1 MPDQDNSPRS
11 VRIATALLLFV
22 AALWCLYWFVHAWGY
37 WEDDAYIHLEFAR
50 SLDTG
55 RGFAFNGRVVAGD
68 TAPLWVFLLAG
79 MHKLI
84 PNWLVAGK
92 TLTVLGAAFGLS
104 GAYAYARRLGS
115 LLLPSNFIAAIF
127 PAAVVLLIVA
137 NPNTCYWIFSGMEPL
152 TASGLAFWAMLSATR
167 ARPTTTSLLTASLM
181 AGLAPLLRPEMI
193 FFSALLLLPLI
204 GQWRRLASSG
214 TKPGTFV
221 ASLLL
226 IASPVVLWSVY
237 SLHAFGHLL
246 PNTNAAKRAPVGE
259 SVVRH
264 LVLLYTTGFP
274 LIAFGV
280 VAGIIYLLLHF
291 GSVRRRFRQAIA
303 STLSCSTEATQDYGL
318 LLSIWIFVLWPSI
331 ATVFY
336 IANHTYVQTRYV
348 LATAPA
354 LTILV
359 LLAVTAR
366 SRRGASAL
374 YAAALI
380 AALSISSVIVRPFIR
395 NKAINCGAV
404 RDFALYMHDHLPPDA
419 PVAVYAIGEIAFVS
433 QHPIIDMGGIT
444 RPEAIP
450 YLLAG
455 SPNAMLR
462 WLRSEGAQ
470 YYVGDS
476 PESDAVLVYS
486 VNERYT
492 NWTAHTALFSTSQTM
507 ALWKLAPGPAR

>member
-1 MPDQDNSPRS
+1 
-11 VRIATALLLFV
+11 
-22 AALWCLYWFVHAWGY
+22 
-37 WEDDAYIHLEFAR
+37 
-50 SLDTG
+50 
-55 RGFAFNGRVVAGD
+55 
-68 TAPLWVFLLAG
+68 

-104 GAYAYARRLGS
+104 GAYAYARRLVS
-115 LLLPSNFIAAIF
+115 LLLPSSFIATIF

-152 TASGLAFWAMLSATR
+152 AASGLAFWAMLAATR
-167 ARPTTTSLLTASLM
+167 ARPATTSLLTASLL

-204 GQWRRLASSG
+204 GQWRRLPGSA
-214 TKPGTFV
+214 TKWGTFV

-226 IASPVVLWSVY
+226 IASPVVLWSIY

-259 SVVRH
+259 SVVSH
-264 LVLLYTTGFP
+264 LVLLYTSGFP
-274 LIAFGV
+274 LIAFGA
-280 VAGIIYLLLHF
+280 VAGAIYILLRF
-291 GSVRRRFRQAIA
+291 DSVRRRFLQAIA
-303 STLSCSTEATQDYGL
+303 STLSCSTDATQDCGL
-318 LLSIWIFVLWPSI
+318 PLSGWIFILWPTI

-336 IANHTYVQTRYV
+336 IANHTYVQTRYI

-354 LTILV
+354 LTIV
-359 LLAVTAR
+359 ILLAIIVR
-366 SRRGASAL
+366 SRRGGSAF
-374 YAAALI
+374 YAVALI
-380 AALSISSVIVRPFIR
+380 VALATSSVIVRPFIR
-395 NKAINCGAV
+395 NKAINCGAT

-419 PVAVYAIGEIAFVS
+419 PVAVYAIGEIAFIS

-450 YLLAG
+450 YLVAG
-455 SPNAMLR
+455 SPEAMLR

-470 YYVGDS
+470 YFVGYPPD
-476 PESDAVLVYS
+476 SDAVLVYS
-486 VNERYT
+486 VNERYAG
-492 NWTAHTALFSTSQTM
+492 WTAHTALFSTSQSM
-507 ALWKLAPGPAR
+507 GLWKLAPRPVR

>member
-1 MPDQDNSPRS
+1 
-11 VRIATALLLFV
+11 L
-22 AALWCLYWFVHAWGY
+22 
-37 WEDDAYIHLEFAR
+37 EDDAYIHLEFAR
-50 SLDTG
+50 SLDAG
-55 RGFAFNGRVVAGD
+55 RGFAFNGRVAAGD
-68 TAPLWVFLLAG
+68 TAPLWVILLAG

-84 PNWLVAGK
+84 PNWLVADK

-115 LLLPSNFIAAIF
+115 QLLPSSFIAAIF
-127 PAAVVLLIVA
+127 PAAVVLLLVA
-137 NPNTCYWIFSGMEPL
+137 NPDTCYWIFSGMEPL
-152 TASGLAFWAMLSATR
+152 AASGLAFWAMLAATR
-167 ARPTTTSLLTASLM
+167 ARPTTKSLLTASLM

-193 FFSALLLLPLI
+193 FLSALLLLPLL
-204 GQWRRLASSG
+204 GQWRRLPGSG
-214 TKPGTFV
+214 AKLGTFL

-226 IASPVVLWSVY
+226 IASPVVLWSAY
-237 SLHAFGHLL
+237 ALHAFGHLL

-264 LVLLYTTGFP
+264 IILLYTSGFP
-274 LIAFGV
+274 LIAFGA
-280 VAGIIYLLLHF
+280 VAGIIYLLLRF
-291 GSVRRRFRQAIA
+291 GSVRCLIRQAVA
-303 STLSCSTEATQDYGL
+303 STLSYSTDAVQNCEL
-318 LLSIWIFVLWPSI
+318 PLSSWLFILWPVI
-331 ATVFY
+331 ATFFY
-336 IANHTYVQTRYV
+336 IANHTYVQTRYI

-354 LTILV
+354 LTIV
-359 LLAVTAR
+359 ILLAVIAK
-366 SRRGASAL
+366 SRRGGSAL
-374 YAAALI
+374 YATALI
-380 AALSISSVIVRPFIR
+380 AALTTSSVIVRPFIR

-419 PVAVYAIGEIAFVS
+419 PVAVYAIGELAFVS

-507 ALWKLAPGPAR
+507 ALWKLAPRPAR